1 MPERK
6 TLNRTYS
13 VGDQV
18 PTCPVFTRAKIK
30 SRFGILVDL
39 PSQYHKEV
47 MKNSLFK
54 QGGDYLLFCLFVC
67 LFVFFNFFQKEEKLK
82 KQYVNKKKKEKNVF
96 IYYWK
101 VLLHLTTK
109 VLFHPKTKALI
120 HPTAKVLLHPTT
132 KVLFQSTT

>member
-39 PSQYHKEV
+39 PSPQRKCQGDKRV
-47 MKNSLFK
+47 AGNIDAIKINKN
-54 QGGDYLLFCLFVC
+54 
-67 LFVFFNFFQKEEKLK
+67 EKGL
-82 KQYVNKKKKEKNVF
+82 E
-96 IYYWK
+96 
-101 VLLHLTTK
+101 
-109 VLFHPKTKALI
+109 ALR
-120 HPTAKVLLHPTT
+120 
-132 KVLFQSTT
+132 STTAQI